1 MIPGLLLVIFVGFLQ
16 GTFILP
22 MTYTKEWKW
31 EHNWLA
37 FSFLGMLVLNLL
49 IAVVL
54 IPQLPEIFQSAETS
68 DLLILLLFGF
78 GWGAGAILFGIG
90 MDRLGMG
97 LGYPIIMGLNACAG
111 SLIPAIIFSPE
122 VFTQTKGI
130 ILIFG
135 AAITLVG
142 LIFCAKAF
150 QYKTVIPNNEDAK
163 SQKTSKSGLII
174 ALIAGLTSCL
184 PNLGSAF
191 SSKITAIALSKGVPD
206 ILAGNA
212 VWSLFFT
219 AGCICNILYCLYL
232 IRRGKSFPSFTNKY
246 AARNW
251 LLIGAM
257 SAIWIGSFY
266 FYGLSISFL
275 GKFGLVIGWPIFI
288 SLSIIIGNLW
298 GLKRGEWKEATEKS
312 KRLMLYGI
320 ATLVFAVMVFA
331 ISNIDSTI

>member
-1 MIPGLLLVIFVGFLQ
+1 MITGLLLVIFVGFLQ

-22 MTYTKEWKW
+22 MTYTLGWKW
-31 EHNWLA
+31 EHSWFA
-37 FSFLGMLVLNLL
+37 FSFLGMLVLNLI
-49 IAVVL
+49 IAFVL
-54 IPQLPEIFQSAETS
+54 IPQLLEIFQSAETS

-111 SLIPAIIFSPE
+111 SLIPAIFFSPE
-122 VFTQTKGI
+122 VFTQTKGF

-150 QYKTVIPNNEDAK
+150 QYKSITENNDNPK
-163 SQKTSKSGLII
+163 SLKTSKSGLII

-219 AGCICNILYCLYL
+219 AGCICNIAYCLYL
-232 IRRGKSFPSFTNKY
+232 IYKGKSFPLFTNKHPV
-246 AARNW
+246 RNW

-257 SAIWIGSFY
+257 SALWIGSFY

-288 SLSIIIGNLW
+288 SLSIIVGNIW
-298 GLKRGEWKEATEKS
+298 GLKRGEWKEASKKS
-312 KRLMLYGI
+312 KQFMLYGI
-320 ATLVFAVMVFA
+320 TTLVCAVIVFA
-331 ISNIDSTI
+331 ISNIG